1 MGSEL
6 PRRKLTPSRLE
17 RALRLERSVYLLAR
31 RQAPTGARSQLA
43 DKGEAPLPPRAALMA

>member
-6 PRRKLTPSRLE
+6 LRRKLSPSRLE
-17 RALRLERSVYLLAR
+17 RALRLERTVYLLAR